1 MPLPADNAGST
12 ACKLTT
18 AVESFIKTLDEL
30 KPLFELHYDMLALD
44 QDRVPLDPQYD
55 VYAAHEAA
63 GELSFV
69 TLRADGA
76 LVGYWVSF
84 VCPALHYR
92 GCKTASMDMWFI
104 HPDHAGGTAPL
115 RLIRAVETELRR
127 RGVQRWFASEKLHT
141 PCGRLFEAVGME
153 EVEATY
159 AKWIGD

>member
-1 MPLPADNAGST
+1 MPLPADNAGTT

-69 TLRADGA
+69 ALRADGA

-84 VCPALHYR
+84 VCPALHYA
-92 GCKTASMDMWFI
+92 GCKTAQMDMWFI
-104 HPDHAGGTAPL
+104 HPGHAGGTAPL
-115 RLIRAVETELRR
+115 RLIRAVEAELRR
-127 RGVQRWFASEKLHT
+127 RSVQRWSATEKLHT

-153 EVEATY
+153 KVEATY